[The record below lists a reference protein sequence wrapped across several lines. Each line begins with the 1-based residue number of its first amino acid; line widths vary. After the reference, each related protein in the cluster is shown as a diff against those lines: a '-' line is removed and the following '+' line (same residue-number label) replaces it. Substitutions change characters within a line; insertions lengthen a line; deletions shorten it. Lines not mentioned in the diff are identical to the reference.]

1 MSSTNNQV
9 KLYFTDYLAAFAMAD
24 VMSAIVLHIN
34 NENILGS
41 AMVLIVF
48 VLMWN
53 FYCSVRKNI
62 K

>member
-1 MSSTNNQV
+1 MSSTNNRV

-24 VMSAIVLHIN
+24 VMSAIVLRIN